1 MAKNVIINEKQ
12 QDGSLLELHPRT
24 SADNI
29 VETTEKKVMTATE
42 REQLAEL
49 YSMKDATG
57 KVDDV
62 QTSDGTSIL
71 GADKIARLPDYILN
85 SQKGSNNGVA
95 SLGADGK
102 VPSSQLPSY
111 VDDVIEYASLTN
123 FPTTGESGK
132 IYVALDTNKTYR
144 WSGSSY
150 TEISQ
155 SLAIGETS
163 GTAYDGAKGK
173 QNADNIAALT
183 SKVSTI
189 ESATSQNTTDITN
202 IKNGTT
208 KVSKSTE
215 ADKLSESK
223 TITVDGDISGSVET
237 DFSTNPTLTLSLPD
251 ITTEGTYSAVQV
263 NKKGQVTS
271 GGQVIEVGVAGQ
283 TTPSASLVVG
293 GIFFK
298 ET

>member
-1 MAKNVIINEKQ
+1 MAKNIVIEEKQ
-12 QDGSLLELHPRT
+12 SDGSLLDLYPRT

-49 YSMKDATG
+49 YEAKDNSG

-62 QTSDGTSIL
+62 QTSDGTSIVT
-71 GADKIARLPDYILN
+71 DKIARLPDYILT

-111 VDDVIEYASLTN
+111 VDDVLEYASMSN
-123 FPTTGESGK
+123 FPSTGESGK

-144 WSGSSY
+144 WGGSAY
-150 TEISQ
+150 VEISQ

-189 ESATSQNTTDITN
+189 ENATSQNTTDITN

-208 KVSKSTE
+208 KVGKAET
-215 ADKLSESK
+215 ADKLSSSK
-223 TITVDGDISGSVET
+223 TITVNGDVSGSVTT
-237 DFSTNPTLTLSLPD
+237 DFSSNPTLTLSLPE

-271 GGQVIEVGVAGQ
+271 GGQVIEVGATGQ

-293 GIFFK
+293 GLFFK